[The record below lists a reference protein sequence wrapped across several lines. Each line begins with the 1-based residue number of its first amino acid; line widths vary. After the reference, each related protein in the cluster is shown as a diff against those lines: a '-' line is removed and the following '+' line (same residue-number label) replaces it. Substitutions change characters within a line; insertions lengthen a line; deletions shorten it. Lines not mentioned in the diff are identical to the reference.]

1 MLSIIK
7 NDNITSEH
15 NSFYFEL
22 SIKQNVD
29 IYGITV
35 YMQKNEFEIIF
46 IYNYDKNIQYVIGK
60 VFGYIERAYSMGVN

>member
-22 SIKQNVD
+22 SMKQNID

>member
-22 SIKQNVD
+22 SMKQNID

-35 YMQKNEFEIIF
+35 YMQKKMSLKQSSSIIMTRIF
-46 IYNYDKNIQYVIGK
+46 NMEVAMDLG
-60 VFGYIERAYSMGVN
+60 IEKEHTLWE